1 MLDLGDVFSA
11 AHLSACGGTWIDERG
26 YPNFNNETGLCWFE
40 ILKTFQNAGPVAID
54 SEDDF
59 ERFAS
64 GNIGLIV
71 DGTWKL
77 DKLVDSLGNNLV
89 IDPWPSYREKHLSGF
104 VWADCIYMN
113 PTISKQSQV
122 NAWSL
127 MEFLP
132 GQQTQIMLPEH
143 GLIPTT
149 IDSQIAIPHIQQ
161 VIQAISMGTMYPSR
175 KEIEFFWEPLNH
187 AIRSVFEEGVDP
199 ATALQAARNQIV
211 VEIVE
216 NR

>member
-1 MLDLGDVFSA
+1 
-11 AHLSACGGTWIDERG
+11 
-26 YPNFNNETGLCWFE
+26 
-40 ILKTFQNAGPVAID
+40 
-54 SEDDF
+54 
-59 ERFAS
+59 
-64 GNIGLIV
+64 
-71 DGTWKL
+71 
-77 DKLVDSLGNNLV
+77 
-89 IDPWPSYREKHLSGF
+89 
-104 VWADCIYMN
+104 
-113 PTISKQSQV
+113 
-122 NAWSL
+122 